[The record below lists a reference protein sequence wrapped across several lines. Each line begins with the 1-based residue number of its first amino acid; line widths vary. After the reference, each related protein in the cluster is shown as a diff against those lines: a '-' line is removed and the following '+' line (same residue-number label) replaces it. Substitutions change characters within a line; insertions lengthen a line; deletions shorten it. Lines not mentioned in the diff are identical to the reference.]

1 MRGRGAEV
9 VGVSLAG
16 KDQSPPQAQ
25 EGAAWPSSWERREEG
40 KCGREEEYGRGG
52 RREEGDWE

>member
-1 MRGRGAEV
+1 MVDRGGERGAEM

-16 KDQSPPQAQ
+16 KDQSLPQAQ

-40 KCGREEEYGRGG
+40 KCGREEELERG
-52 RREEGDWE
+52 